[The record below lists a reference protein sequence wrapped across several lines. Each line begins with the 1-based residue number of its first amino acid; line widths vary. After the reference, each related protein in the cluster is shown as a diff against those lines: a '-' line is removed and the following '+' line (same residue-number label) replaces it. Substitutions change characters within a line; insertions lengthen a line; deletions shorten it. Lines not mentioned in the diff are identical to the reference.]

1 MVLGLFDVVPN
12 SIFGVRIVG
21 NFTVEGTVM
30 SISEKHWQQIEKSL
44 KNIFMG
50 DLVFT
55 YQNHEIIVSKM
66 PYNDLNMRL
75 EVFIDGCI
83 KGEWMLQ
90 NTPMKPILDK
100 VWNKKTFRKY
110 KQEVVFPYPY
120 FNSTRTFLR
129 QYKKI
134 KGLNLS
140 EKTIQRFE
148 NQCDGSAQ
156 ASRTNK

>member
-1 MVLGLFDVVPN
+1 
-12 SIFGVRIVG
+12 
-21 NFTVEGTVM
+21 M
-30 SISEKHWQQIEKSL
+30 SISDKHWQLIEKSL
-44 KNIFMG
+44 ENIFMS

-55 YQNHEIIVSKM
+55 YQNHEIFVSKL
-66 PYNDLNMRL
+66 PYNDMSMRL

-83 KGEWMLQ
+83 KGEWITQ
-90 NTPMKPILDK
+90 STQMKPILDN

-156 ASRTNK
+156 T

>member
-1 MVLGLFDVVPN
+1 
-12 SIFGVRIVG
+12 
-21 NFTVEGTVM
+21 M

-44 KNIFMG
+44 KNIFMS

-110 KQEVVFPYPY
+110 
-120 FNSTRTFLR
+120 
-129 QYKKI
+129 
-134 KGLNLS
+134 
-140 EKTIQRFE
+140 
-148 NQCDGSAQ
+148 
-156 ASRTNK
+156 